1 MACDIIGDVH
11 GQDRK
16 LTALLTKLG
25 YRIKDGAYRHHE
37 GRIALFLGD
46 LIDRGPGQLEV
57 LSIVRK
63 MIEAGS
69 ARTILGNHEWN
80 AIGFA
85 TESPDGKG
93 YLRGRSAN
101 RTKQHAAFLEQVGM
115 DSPRYKDLVGWF
127 KTLPPFLDL
136 GAIRLCHAWWNPEFV
151 NLVGRNSCEDG
162 SLCEEFLFSSF
173 DRESEASIAMKGITS
188 GLEVNLPEGSSFIDP
203 TGIERKEIRARWWDA
218 SATTYRKAGLVPE
231 AGRDRIPDLELP
243 ETVKLGNDSGVPTFL
258 GHYWMTGTPCVQN
271 PTIAVLDFGAGKVG
285 PLVAYRWSGEDRLLN
300 DNIVFAEGGF

>member
-1 MACDIIGDVH
+1 MDYDIIGDVH
-11 GQDRK
+11 GQDGK
-16 LTALLTKLG
+16 LTSLLAKLG
-25 YRIKDGAYRHHE
+25 YRIKDGAYRHPE

-57 LSIVRK
+57 INIVRN

-69 ARTILGNHEWN
+69 GRTILGNHEWN

-93 YLRGRSAN
+93 YLRGRSVN
-101 RTKQHAAFLEQVGM
+101 RTKQHAAFLEQVGI
-115 DSPRYKDLVGWF
+115 DSPRYRDLVGWF

-136 GAIRLCHAWWNPEFV
+136 GAIRLCHAWWNQEFV

-162 SLCEEFLFSSF
+162 SLCEEFLSSSF
-173 DRESEASIAMKGITS
+173 DRNSEASRAMKGITS

-258 GHYWMTGTPCVQN
+258 GHYWMTGTPRVQN
-271 PTIAVLDFGAGKVG
+271 PTIAVLDFGAAKVG
-285 PLVAYRWSGEDRLLN
+285 PLVAYRWSGEDRLMN
-300 DNIVFAEGGF
+300 DNIIFAEGGF